1 MSVDPREDLDGFWE
15 TLLGRDPE
23 KIRALWKDLD
33 IPEQESIRAHLERMA
48 FEDGWTMSQRL
59 SAHTALEAIKD

>member
-1 MSVDPREDLDGFWE
+1 MAVDPRENLEKFWE

-23 KIRALWKDLD
+23 KIRALWKVLEAQ
-33 IPEQESIRAHLERMA
+33 EQESVRTHLERMA
-48 FEDGWTMSQRL
+48 FEDGWTVSQRL